1 MQIFLGT
8 VTENDYPVIAHL
20 KDKKDSEGLF
30 EGEYYEDSLRELR
43 RLPNYNHDFEMIAR
57 TDGNEIVGHILMMQ
71 ELIRNEEDIQRPL
84 MIRSLS
90 VKEDYREYGIGKAL
104 VEAVKSRAKEDGYN
118 EIIVEGEPD
127 YFRSLG
133 FIPLSDFSVE
143 VPEGEDIDQYSV
155 YLLWDTL
162 DAHPQGQLIFENE
175 V

>member
-20 KDKKDSEGLF
+20 KDEIDSEGLF
-30 EGEYYEDSLRELR
+30 EGEYYEDNLRILR
-43 RLPNYNHDFEMIAR
+43 HLPNYNHDFEMIAR
-57 TDGNEIVGHILMMQ
+57 TDANEIVGHILLMQ
-71 ELIRNEEDIQRPL
+71 ASIRNEDNIQHLL

-90 VKEDYREYGIGKAL
+90 VKEGYREYGIGKAL
-104 VEAVKSRAKEDGYN
+104 VEAIEGRAKEAGYN

-143 VPEGEDIDQYSV
+143 VPEDEDINQYSV
-155 YLLWDTL
+155 YLLWDAL
-162 DAHPQGQLIFENE
+162 DVYPQGQLILENE

>member
-30 EGEYYEDSLRELR
+30 EGEYYEDSLRALR

-57 TDGNEIVGHILMMQ
+57 TDSDEIVGHILLMQ
-71 ELIRNEEDIQRPL
+71 EMIQNEDDIQYPL

-90 VKEDYREYGIGKAL
+90 VKEDYRAYGIGKAL
-104 VEAVKSRAKEDGYN
+104 VEAVESRAKESGYN

-143 VPEGEDIDQYSV
+143 VPEDEDIDQYSV

-162 DAHPQGQLIFENE
+162 DAHPQGQLVLENE